1 MAYTE
6 TTDEI
11 LHSDRILIEN
21 NETGETRLI
30 RNQDILNRWYL
41 LHITC
46 INGCD
51 EYEADGAYQLLE
63 ESICYHFGKDWS
75 FVEAVAVGATVYEF
89 TPEESA

>member
-1 MAYTE
+1 MTYTS

-21 NETGETRLI
+21 NETGHTRLI

-41 LHITC
+41 LHISC

-51 EYEADGAYQLLE
+51 EYAADDAYQLLE
-63 ESICYHFGKDWS
+63 QAIRHHNGEDWS
-75 FVEAVAVGATVYEF
+75 FREAVAVGATVYEF
-89 TPEESA
+89 AL